1 MISKPKTL
9 KKNSLKVYI
18 KTFGCQMNK
27 LDTELSIGSLAKKG
41 YSFAEDEKDADVILL
56 NTCSVRDKAEHKVY
70 SQLGSLRDQKEK
82 NPELILGVLG
92 CMAQNEGDKIF
103 KRMPHVNLVCGT
115 RMFSKLPE
123 LLEEISGS
131 NKRILAIDED
141 GEVNF
146 DRMVTQ
152 RKNRY
157 NAFVSIMRGCDN
169 YCSYCIVPYVRGQEF
184 SRPVTD
190 IVDEVKNLADDKCKE
205 ITLLG
210 QNVNSYGKGLN
221 GNVTLATLLRELDQI
236 VGIERIRFLTSHPK
250 DMTKEILEA
259 VGELPKVCEYL
270 HMPAQSGSDRIL
282 KKMRRQY
289 TSGYYRELVEMAK
302 SIVPGIKIASDFI
315 VGFPGETEEDFEDT
329 VRLLNDVRCQNSFIF
344 KYSPRTGTAAIEL
357 VDDVIEETK
366 KSRNHVLLELQKKI
380 STEENRKM
388 HGKSVEVL
396 VEGESRTNADRL
408 IGRTRQNQIVV
419 FSLPEGINQADVFST
434 MPGKLI
440 NLEIVDSTDLTLFG
454 VINESEKLTAV
465 ESSFDNP

>member
-1 MISKPKTL
+1 MISKPKTS
-9 KKNSLKVYI
+9 KNNLPKVFI

-27 LDTELSIGSLAKKG
+27 LDTELSIGSLTKKG

-70 SQLGSLRDQKEK
+70 SQLGSLRNQKEK

-123 LLEEISGS
+123 LLDEISGS
-131 NKRILAIDED
+131 NKRVLAIDED

-152 RKNRY
+152 RQNRY

-169 YCSYCIVPYVRGQEF
+169 YCSYCIVPFVRGREF
-184 SRPVTD
+184 SRAVTD
-190 IVDEVKNLADDKCKE
+190 IVDEIKKLADDGCKE

-210 QNVNSYGKGLN
+210 QNVNSYGKGLS
-221 GNVTLATLLRELDQI
+221 GKATLATLLKELDPI
-236 VGIERIRFLTSHPK
+236 DGIERIHFITSHPK
-250 DMTKEILEA
+250 DMTREILEA
-259 VGELPKVCEYL
+259 VGELPGVCEYL

-282 KKMRRQY
+282 EKMRRQY
-289 TSGYYRELVEMAK
+289 TSSHYRELVEMAR

-315 VGFPGETEEDFEDT
+315 VGFPGETEEDFQET
-329 VRLLNDVRCQNSFIF
+329 VSLLKDVRYQNSFIF
-344 KYSPRTGTAAIEL
+344 KYSPRTGTAAIEFT
-357 VDDVIEETK
+357 DDVIEETK
-366 KSRNHVLLELQKKI
+366 KSRNHIMLESQKEI
-380 STEENRKM
+380 STEENREM

-396 VEGESRTNADRL
+396 VEGESKSDADRL
-408 IGRTRQNQIVV
+408 MGRTRQNQIVA
-419 FSLPEGINQADVFST
+419 FSPPEGDKQACVSST
-434 MPGKLI
+434 LSGTLI
-440 NLEIVDSTDLTLFG
+440 NVEIVDSTDLTLFG
-454 VINESEKLTAV
+454 VVN
-465 ESSFDNP
+465 

>member
-1 MISKPKTL
+1 MNP
-9 KKNSLKVYI
+9 NQPKVYI

-27 LDTELSIGSLAKKG
+27 LDSELSIGSLAKRG
-41 YSFAEDEKDADVILL
+41 YSFAEDEKGADVILL

-123 LLEEISGS
+123 LLEEIGEG

-146 DRMVTQ
+146 DRLVTQ
-152 RKNRY
+152 RQNRF

-169 YCSYCIVPYVRGQEF
+169 YCSYCIVPYVRGREF

-190 IVDEVKNLADDKCKE
+190 IVDEVKGLADDGCKE

-221 GNVTLATLLRELDQI
+221 GKVTLATLLRELDPI
-236 VGIERIRFLTSHPK
+236 DGIERIHFLTSHPK

-259 VGELPKVCEYL
+259 VGELPGVCEYL

-289 TSGYYRELVEMAK
+289 TSVHYRELVEMAK
-302 SIVPGIKIASDFI
+302 SIVPGIKVASDFI
-315 VGFPGETEEDFEDT
+315 VGFPGETEEDFQSTAD
-329 VRLLNDVRCQNSFIF
+329 LLKEVRCQNSFIF
-344 KYSPRTGTAAIEL
+344 KYSPRTGTAATEL
-357 VDDVIEETK
+357 IDDVIEETK
-366 KSRNHVLLELQKKI
+366 KSRNHILLELQKEI
-380 STEENRKM
+380 SIEENRKM

-396 VEGESRTNADRL
+396 VEGESKSDANRL
-408 IGRTRQNQIVV
+408 IGRTRQNQIVA
-419 FSLPEGINQADVFST
+419 FSLSEGSNQAGVFST
-434 MPGKLI
+434 LPGTLV
-440 NLEIVDSTDLTLFG
+440 NVDIVDSTDLTLFG
-454 VINESEKLTAV
+454 VVN
-465 ESSFDNP
+465 

>member
-1 MISKPKTL
+1 MISKSKVL
-9 KKNSLKVYI
+9 KDNSPRVYI

-27 LDTELSIGSLAKKG
+27 LDTELSIGSLVKKG

-92 CMAQNEGDKIF
+92 CMAQNEGDRIF

-152 RKNRY
+152 RQNRY

-169 YCSYCIVPYVRGQEF
+169 YCSYCIVPYVRGREF
-184 SRPVTD
+184 SRSVAD
-190 IVDEVKNLADDKCKE
+190 IVDEVKSLADDGCKE

-210 QNVNSYGKGLN
+210 QNVNSYGKGLK
-221 GNVTLATLLRELDQI
+221 GKVSLASLLRELDPI
-236 VGIERIRFLTSHPK
+236 DGIERIHFLTSHPK
-250 DMTKEILEA
+250 DMTKEILAA
-259 VGELPKVCEYL
+259 VGELSGVCEYL

-282 KKMRRQY
+282 RKMRRQY
-289 TSGYYRELVEMAK
+289 TSAHYRELVEMAK

-329 VRLLNDVRCQNSFIF
+329 VKLLKEVRCQNSFIF
-344 KYSPRTGTAAIEL
+344 KYSPRTGTAATEL
-357 VDDVIEETK
+357 LDDVIEETK
-366 KSRNHVLLELQKKI
+366 KSRNHILLDLQKKI
-380 STEENRKM
+380 STEENKKM

-396 VEGESRTNADRL
+396 VEGESKTDAGRL

-419 FSLPEGINQADVFST
+419 FNSPEGINHAEMSSSL
-434 MPGKLI
+434 PGKLVNI
-440 NLEIVDSTDLTLFG
+440 AIVDSTDLTLFG
-454 VINESEKLTAV
+454 DLRNFTFNEMAH
-465 ESSFDNP
+465 

>member
-1 MISKPKTL
+1 MISKTNTL
-9 KKNSLKVYI
+9 KGSSQKVYI

-41 YSFAEDEKDADVILL
+41 YSFAENEKDADVILL
-56 NTCSVRDKAEHKVY
+56 NTCSVRDRAEHKVY

-92 CMAQNEGDKIF
+92 CMAQNEGNKIF

-123 LLEEISGS
+123 LLDEISGC
-131 NKRILAIDED
+131 KKQVLAIDED
-141 GEVNF
+141 GEVDF
-146 DRMVTQ
+146 DRIVTQ
-152 RKNRY
+152 RQNQY

-169 YCSYCIVPYVRGQEF
+169 YCSYCIVPYVRGREF
-184 SRPVTD
+184 SRTSAD
-190 IVDEVKNLADDKCKE
+190 IVDEVKRLADDGCKE

-221 GNVTLATLLRELDQI
+221 GEVTLATLLRELDPI
-236 VGIERIRFLTSHPK
+236 DGIERIHFITSHPK
-250 DMTKEILEA
+250 DMTKEIVEA
-259 VGELPKVCEYL
+259 VGELPGVCEYL

-289 TSGYYRELVEMAK
+289 TSAHYRELVEMAK

-315 VGFPGETEEDFEDT
+315 VGFPGETEEDFKDT
-329 VRLLNDVRCQNSFIF
+329 ANLLEDVRCQNSFIF

-357 VDDVIEETK
+357 IDDVIEETK
-366 KSRNHVLLELQKKI
+366 KSRNHLLLELQKKI

-396 VEGESRTNADRL
+396 VEGKSKSDADRL
-408 IGRTRQNQIVV
+408 IGRTRQNQIVA
-419 FSLPEGINQADVFST
+419 FSPPVGINQAGPSST
-434 MPGKLI
+434 LPGTLV
-440 NLEIVDSTDLTLFG
+440 NVEIVDSTDLTLFG
-454 VINESEKLTAV
+454 VINKSEELTAV
-465 ESSFDNP
+465 K

>member
-1 MISKPKTL
+1 MISKPKTS
-9 KKNSLKVYI
+9 KNDSPKVYI

-27 LDTELSIGSLAKKG
+27 LDTELSIGSLTKKG
-41 YSFAEDEKDADVILL
+41 YSFAEDENDADVILL

-70 SQLGSLRDQKEK
+70 SQLGSLRNQKEK

-123 LLEEISGS
+123 LLDEISGS
-131 NKRILAIDED
+131 NKRVLAIDED

-152 RKNRY
+152 RQNRY

-169 YCSYCIVPYVRGQEF
+169 YCSYCIVPFVRGREF
-184 SRPVTD
+184 SRAVTD
-190 IVDEVKNLADDKCKE
+190 IVDEVKKLADDGCKE

-221 GNVTLATLLRELDQI
+221 GKITLATLLRELDPI
-236 VGIERIRFLTSHPK
+236 DGIERIHFITSHPK
-250 DMTKEILEA
+250 DMTREILEA
-259 VGELPKVCEYL
+259 VGELPGVCEYL

-282 KKMRRQY
+282 EKMRRQY
-289 TSGYYRELVEMAK
+289 TSAHYRELVDMAR

-315 VGFPGETEEDFEDT
+315 VGFPGETEEDLQET
-329 VRLLNDVRCQNSFIF
+329 VSLLKDVRYQNSFIF
-344 KYSPRTGTAAIEL
+344 KYSPRTGTAAIEFT
-357 VDDVIEETK
+357 DDVIEETK
-366 KSRNHVLLELQKKI
+366 KSRNHILLESQKEI

-396 VEGESRTNADRL
+396 VEGESKSDADRL
-408 IGRTRQNQIVV
+408 MGRTRQNQIVA
-419 FSLPEGINQADVFST
+419 FSHAEGDNQAGVSSALSGT
-434 MPGKLI
+434 LI
-440 NLEIVDSTDLTLFG
+440 NVEIIDSTDLTLFG
-454 VINESEKLTAV
+454 VINESE
-465 ESSFDNP
+465 

>member
-1 MISKPKTL
+1 MISKSKTS
-9 KKNSLKVYI
+9 KDNSTKVYI

-41 YSFAEDEKDADVILL
+41 YSFAEDEKDADIILL

-70 SQLGSLRDQKEK
+70 SHLGSLRDQKDR
-82 NPELILGVLG
+82 NPQLILGVLG
-92 CMAQNEGDKIF
+92 CMAQNEGGKIF

-115 RMFSKLPE
+115 RMFSRLPE

-131 NKRILAIDED
+131 NKHVLAIDED
-141 GEVNF
+141 GEVDF

-152 RKNRY
+152 RQNRY

-169 YCSYCIVPYVRGQEF
+169 YCSYCIVPFVRGREF
-184 SRPVTD
+184 SRTSAD
-190 IVDEVKNLADDKCKE
+190 IVDEVKKLADDGCKE

-221 GNVTLATLLRELDQI
+221 GKVTLATLLRELDPI
-236 VGIERIRFLTSHPK
+236 DGIERIHFLTSHPK
-250 DMTKEILEA
+250 DMTKEIIEA
-259 VGELPKVCEYL
+259 VGELPGVCEYL

-289 TSGYYRELVEMAK
+289 TSAHYMELVEMAK
-302 SIVPGIKIASDFI
+302 SIVPGIKISSDFI
-315 VGFPGETEEDFEDT
+315 VGFPGETEEDFQDT
-329 VRLLNDVRCQNSFIF
+329 VNLLNDVRCQNSFIF

-357 VDDVIEETK
+357 SDDVIEEAK
-366 KSRNHVLLELQKKI
+366 KSRNHILLELQEKI

-396 VEGESRTNADRL
+396 AEGESKSNAGRL
-408 IGRTRQNQIVV
+408 IGRTRQNQVVV
-419 FSLPEGINQADVFST
+419 FSPPEGINQADISSAL
-434 MPGKLI
+434 PGTLVNI
-440 NLEIVDSTDLTLFG
+440 EIVDSTALTLFG
-454 VINESEKLTAV
+454 VINE
-465 ESSFDNP
+465 

>member
-1 MISKPKTL
+1 
-9 KKNSLKVYI
+9 
-18 KTFGCQMNK
+18 
-27 LDTELSIGSLAKKG
+27 
-41 YSFAEDEKDADVILL
+41 
-56 NTCSVRDKAEHKVY
+56 
-70 SQLGSLRDQKEK
+70 LRDQKEK

-123 LLEEISGS
+123 LLEEISES

-146 DRMVTQ
+146 DRVVTQ

-157 NAFVSIMRGCDN
+157 NAFVSIMRGCDH
-169 YCSYCIVPYVRGQEF
+169 YCSYCIVPYVRGREF
-184 SRPVTD
+184 SRAVTD
-190 IVDEVKNLADDKCKE
+190 IVDEVKNLADDGCRE

-221 GNVTLATLLRELDQI
+221 GKVTLATLLRELDPI
-236 VGIERIRFLTSHPK
+236 DGIERIHFLTSHPK

-259 VGELPKVCEYL
+259 VGELSGVCEYL

-282 KKMRRQY
+282 NKMRRQY
-289 TSGYYRELVEMAK
+289 TSGHYRELVEMAK

-344 KYSPRTGTAAIEL
+344 KYSPRTGTAATKLI
-357 VDDVIEETK
+357 DDVIEETK
-366 KSRNHVLLELQKKI
+366 KNRNHILLELQKNI
-380 STEENRKM
+380 STEENKKM

-419 FSLPEGINQADVFST
+419 FSLPDGIKQKDASST
-434 MPGKLI
+434 LPGKLI
-440 NLEIVDSTDLTLFG
+440 NIEIVDSTDLTLFG

-465 ESSFDNP
+465 ESLFDNP